1 MSHTLGECYLSSR
14 MTEPRIE
21 SFSSLINS
29 LLRKR
34 RRTERPVIVHRQH
47 GKTFK
52 SLRTDINEIVEG
64 PKEIKKVLVTYSVTV
79 AQQMAPT
86 SANGWNRRKARSRG
100 YYRKA
105 NSRGDFGYR
114 NHVVFH
120 NSVSPNAHR
129 TREQPA
135 RIVSEAPIVSNDGLT
150 STYNLSLAATLRSR
164 TTASPDPSPPGFQS
178 RARTPQCSHPLVES
192 NRLLPASP
200 WRAPIA
206 GQAHQHRK
214 TSV

>member
-1 MSHTLGECYLSSR
+1 
-14 MTEPRIE
+14 
-21 SFSSLINS
+21 LINS

-34 RRTERPVIVHRQH
+34 RRTERPVIVHRQN

-52 SLRTDINEIVEG
+52 SLRIDINEIVEG
-64 PKEIKKVLVTYSVTV
+64 PKEIKKVLVTYSVR
-79 AQQMAPT
+79 
-86 SANGWNRRKARSRG
+86 WNRRKARSRG
-100 YYRKA
+100 SYRKA
-105 NSRGDFGYR
+105 NSRGNFWYR
-114 NHVVFH
+114 NQVVFH

-164 TTASPDPSPPGFQS
+164 TTASPDPSPPGCQS

-200 WRAPIA
+200 WRASIA
-206 GQAHQHRK
+206 GLAHQRRK